1 MRQRIGS
8 IMLLTAYLSSNQAIA
23 ESSFQLG
30 GGIQHMANDP
40 FLKQTGIDVVVDYRP
55 QPHVVFEAKFAY
67 MPDLAEGSWTG
78 LTKQLVDEN
87 HISPDISTI
96 QYSGMMSAR
105 IIAIEGQ
112 TEQFKTNI
120 GMQCGIGLVQT
131 ADDLEA
137 LQAIDDPRAQATQ
150 IQMHTAATASIV
162 GEAWR
167 DDLGIQLAWD
177 LVSYIETINSTTL
190 QSKGMSFMTINILR
204 SF

>member
-1 MRQRIGS
+1 M
-8 IMLLTAYLSSNQAIA
+8 
-23 ESSFQLG
+23 
-30 GGIQHMANDP
+30 
-40 FLKQTGIDVVVDYRP
+40 
-55 QPHVVFEAKFAY
+55 FEAKFAY
-67 MPDLAEGSWTG
+67 MPDLAEGRWTG
-78 LTKQLVDEN
+78 LTKQLVVEN
-87 HISPDISTI
+87 HVSPDISTI

-137 LQAIDDPRAQATQ
+137 LQAIDDPRAKATQ
-150 IQMHTAATASIV
+150 FQLHTAATASIV

-177 LVSYIETINSTTL
+177 LVNYIETVNSSTL
-190 QSKGMSFMTINILR
+190 ESKGFTFLTVNALR
-204 SF
+204 RF